1 VARRL
6 SVDLSGAANFQPS
19 ETGQDNYTL
28 VQTLG
33 AGVTFEVTSRLNTG
47 LHTVYRRVA
56 YGQQDAGRDEKRL
69 DNQMAVQVR
78 ADYRVFRYTTVYV
91 SAETTQNS
99 SSAAEA
105 EYQRQVL
112 QTGVNLVF

>member
-1 VARRL
+1 
-6 SVDLSGAANFQPS
+6 
-19 ETGQDNYTL
+19 
-28 VQTLG
+28 
-33 AGVTFEVTSRLNTG
+33 
-47 LHTVYRRVA
+47 
-56 YGQQDAGRDEKRL
+56 
-69 DNQMAVQVR
+69 MAVQVR